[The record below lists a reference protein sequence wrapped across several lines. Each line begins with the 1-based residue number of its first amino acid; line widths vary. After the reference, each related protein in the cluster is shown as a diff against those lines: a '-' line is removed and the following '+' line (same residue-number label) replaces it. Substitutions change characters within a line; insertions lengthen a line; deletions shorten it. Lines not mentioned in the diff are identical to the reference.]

1 MSPAIGLLALALS
14 VVLIAYSIRPLT
26 LQILRLSK
34 PSPFPLVNGKRPF
47 ELTNVRSKKLFIV
60 KAGNMISN
68 RLAQVPGLPFRML
81 ADVGEILILP
91 AKYTHEIRNH
101 DELSVTQAAFKW
113 FYAHLPGFEGFRE
126 GTNESDVMKH
136 VAMHQLTHQLTL
148 VTKPVSDECKVALQ
162 EIYTDNEDWHEVVAK
177 EVNLQLMARIT
188 SRVFLGLKMCRNPQW
203 LRIMST
209 YTTVAFQAVEELRLW
224 PHWLRSTAQWFLPHC
239 TSARALVQEARDL
252 INPLIETR
260 RCEKAAA
267 AERGAKCEYNDAIEW
282 LEQTAREK
290 HVSYDPACAQ
300 LSLSV
305 GALHTTTD
313 FLTQAMLDIT
323 SHPELIEPLRE
334 EIIAV
339 LSQSGWSKRSLYSL
353 KLMDSVLK
361 ESQRMKPI
369 SVASMRRFTTADV
382 NLSDG
387 TVLPKNKLVL
397 VSVEKHW
404 NPETYVNPH
413 TFNGYRFFNM
423 RKQPGKENTSQ
434 LVSASPN
441 HIGFGY
447 GLHVCPGRFFA
458 SEEIKLA
465 LCHMLLMYDFKLVPG
480 SNVEPRKF
488 GLSMSA
494 NPTAKLAVRRRTE
507 EIAF

>member
-267 AERGAKCEYNDAIEW
+267 AERGAKCD
-282 LEQTAREK
+282 
-290 HVSYDPACAQ
+290 
-300 LSLSV
+300 
-305 GALHTTTD
+305 
-313 FLTQAMLDIT
+313 
-323 SHPELIEPLRE
+323 HPELIEPLRE

-387 TVLPKNKLVL
+387 TVLPKNKLAADRQTGQAGR
-397 VSVEKHW
+397 SV
-404 NPETYVNPH
+404 
-413 TFNGYRFFNM
+413 
-423 RKQPGKENTSQ
+423 
-434 LVSASPN
+434 
-441 HIGFGY
+441 
-447 GLHVCPGRFFA
+447 
-458 SEEIKLA
+458 
-465 LCHMLLMYDFKLVPG
+465 
-480 SNVEPRKF
+480 
-488 GLSMSA
+488 
-494 NPTAKLAVRRRTE
+494 
-507 EIAF
+507 